1 MEADGILHRPLLGF
15 PDSLPVWGVQ
25 VHDHPATPEE
35 AAVCNRVWH
44 DWVSGMKENESVA
57 TRYLTFILGFYVGQ
71 MIKRWWDQ
79 VKSMPDIDL
88 VTNFM
93 AGFVQL
99 EFKDDMQARSS
110 ALDLKK
116 KIVRY
121 CLLKWTMCMSTLS
134 VPLKE
139 KFKTEENYTRK
150 D

>member
-1 MEADGILHRPLLGF
+1 
-15 PDSLPVWGVQ
+15 
-25 VHDHPATPEE
+25 
-35 AAVCNRVWH
+35 
-44 DWVSGMKENESVA
+44 MKENESVA
-57 TRYLTFILGFYVGQ
+57 TSYLTFILGFYVGQ

-88 VTNFM
+88 VTNCM

-121 CLLKWTMCMSTLS
+121 CLLSWTMCMSTVS
-134 VPLKE
+134 VPVKE
-139 KFKTEENYTRK
+139 KFITEENYTEK
-150 D
+150 GLIKETELWA